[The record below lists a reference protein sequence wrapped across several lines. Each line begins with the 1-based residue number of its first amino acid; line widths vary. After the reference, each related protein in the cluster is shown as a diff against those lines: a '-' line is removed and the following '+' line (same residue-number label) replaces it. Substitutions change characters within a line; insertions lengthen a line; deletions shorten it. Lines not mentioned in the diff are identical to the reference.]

1 MAKRFIF
8 DVYHPMWID
17 PDAHGEELNEKMSM
31 SRGKCWEE
39 LGKLIKLVKGL
50 DIANIQDSTWFRIRS
65 DKDITPE
72 LESKL
77 IIGFSLDTD
86 A

>member
-17 PDAHGEELNEKMSM
+17 PDAHGEELKEKMSA

-39 LGKLIKLVKGL
+39 LGRLTKLVKGL

-65 DKDITPE
+65 DKDITSE
-72 LESKL
+72 LESNL
-77 IIGFSLDTD
+77 IIGLSLDVG